1 MNSVFDLTIQQLVN
15 NKSRNTLVSSVSSE
29 SQIGFF
35 GQASKFSSSALRTS
49 NKGKPEV
56 KKALQMATLAAKKV
70 RIPSHEITVGK

>member
-1 MNSVFDLTIQQLVN
+1 MNSVFDLTIQQPGN
-15 NKSRNTLVSSVSSE
+15 NKIRNTLVSSVSSE

-35 GQASKFSSSALRTS
+35 GQASKSSSSALGTS

-56 KKALQMATLAAKKV
+56 KKVMQMAALAAKKV